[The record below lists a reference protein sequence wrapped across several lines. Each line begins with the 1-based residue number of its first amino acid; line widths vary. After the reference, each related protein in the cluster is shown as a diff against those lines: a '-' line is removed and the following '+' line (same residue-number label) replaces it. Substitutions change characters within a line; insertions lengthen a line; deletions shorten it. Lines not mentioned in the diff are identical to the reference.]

1 MDKIKIKLGEKK
13 DSKIEILG
21 EIPVELIET
30 EKEKSLKKL
39 AENIEIKG
47 FRKGNAPLDMVK
59 NQVGDLKLIE
69 ETAKDLILD
78 RYIETITENNLSPIG
93 QPEISLTKV
102 ASGSPVEFK
111 IVTFLM
117 PEISLPD
124 YKKIASGVK
133 EEAPSQVK
141 DEDVENVIKELQN
154 MKAEQNAHAREHGND
169 EHDHSHP
176 HSHDIKPEDIPE
188 LNDDFAKSVGNFESI
203 DDLKKKIKENLEE
216 EKKAAQKNERRMK
229 ILDEIREKSKVSLPE
244 ILIENE
250 IDIMMFELDAR
261 IKGSGMKTEDYLKQ
275 INKTPEAL
283 REEMKES
290 AKKRVELQMVFSEIA
305 KEEKIK
311 IDDAKIDKEVD
322 ALMGMYPGADKI
334 RVRNYVEETSR
345 NEEVIKILEGEA
357 GGKE

>member
-1 MDKIKIKLGEKK
+1 
-13 DSKIEILG
+13 
-21 EIPVELIET
+21 
-30 EKEKSLKKL
+30 
-39 AENIEIKG
+39 
-47 FRKGNAPLDMVK
+47 
-59 NQVGDLKLIE
+59 
-69 ETAKDLILD
+69 
-78 RYIETITENNLSPIG
+78 
-93 QPEISLTKV
+93 
-102 ASGSPVEFK
+102 
-111 IVTFLM
+111 
-117 PEISLPD
+117 
-124 YKKIASGVK
+124 
-133 EEAPSQVK
+133 
-141 DEDVENVIKELQN
+141 
-154 MKAEQNAHAREHGND
+154 
-169 EHDHSHP
+169 
-176 HSHDIKPEDIPE
+176 
-188 LNDDFAKSVGNFESI
+188 
-203 DDLKKKIKENLEE
+203 
-216 EKKAAQKNERRMK
+216 MK